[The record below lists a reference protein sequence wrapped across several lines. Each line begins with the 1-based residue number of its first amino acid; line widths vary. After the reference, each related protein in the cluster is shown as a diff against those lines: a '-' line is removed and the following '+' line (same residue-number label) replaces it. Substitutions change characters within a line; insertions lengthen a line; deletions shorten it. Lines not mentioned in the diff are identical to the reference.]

1 MSAWVWLPKPLVLAI
16 HDRQLAQHG
25 GASGVRDEALLDS
38 ALARPLNLAAYGAGD
53 AAAFAAAYA
62 FGIVRNHP
70 FVDGNKRTGYLS
82 AELFLVANGLRLQ
95 TNDEAIVTNTL
106 ALASGDLDE
115 AAFAAWLRAHAEPR

>member
-1 MSAWVWLPKPLVLAI
+1 M
-16 HDRQLAQHG
+16 
-25 GASGVRDEALLDS
+25 
-38 ALARPLNLAAYGAGD
+38 AAYGAGD

-62 FGIVRNHP
+62 FGIVRNPP

-95 TNDEAIVTNTL
+95 TNDEAIVTNTP

-115 AAFAAWLRAHAEPR
+115 AAFAAWLRAHAELR